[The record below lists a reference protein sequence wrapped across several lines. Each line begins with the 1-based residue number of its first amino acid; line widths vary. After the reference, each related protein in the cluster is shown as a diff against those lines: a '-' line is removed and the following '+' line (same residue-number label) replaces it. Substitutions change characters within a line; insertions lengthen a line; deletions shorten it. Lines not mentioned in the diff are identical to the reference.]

1 MPTRAA
7 PVPAVVT
14 ARQWRAMV
22 PVPAPVLTARRREA
36 VGIALASVD
45 RAQVATLL
53 HPVALVSVREA
64 AASAP
69 GGLTLAELRRGL
81 PVALTAVLTIAS
93 RAPVAVTGH
102 RQRGAEAD
110 DVAVF

>member
-14 ARQWRAMV
+14 GRQWRAM
-22 PVPAPVLTARRREA
+22 VPAPVLTARRRGEA

-53 HPVALVSVREA
+53 HPVALVSVRRA